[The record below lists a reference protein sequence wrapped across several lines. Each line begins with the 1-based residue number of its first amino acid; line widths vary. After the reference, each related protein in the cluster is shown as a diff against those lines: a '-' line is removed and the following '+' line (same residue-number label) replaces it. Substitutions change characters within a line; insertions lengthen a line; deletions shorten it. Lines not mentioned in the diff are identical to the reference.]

1 MRRVRL
7 IQVTVLVAL
16 VAAFVVGRHFLFP
29 SGGFGAQAALE
40 QGSGAQPKTPPR
52 AHGTAARA
60 GGPTAVLTAVAKR
73 QDVPITESAVGWV
86 EPIASVAVRPRI
98 DGVIVAQTVHEGQTV
113 KAGDLLFQLDDK
125 ALQAMLAKDR
135 AALAKDQANSEQL
148 RADLAR
154 LKTLNTHN
162 DATAQQVEQ
171 QQAAVNQGAASIA
184 GDQAQIEADQVQI
197 GYTKITA
204 PIDGR
209 VGAIDQ
215 DVGTLVRAADQTTL
229 LTVTQ
234 MAPVRVSFSVP
245 ERDLAALR
253 QALGGATP
261 AAARVFDP
269 ESSKVLS
276 TGALTFVDSSVDT
289 ASGTV
294 TAKADFDNGDG
305 ALWPGQYVRVE
316 ADLGVRRG
324 VTVVPLAAL
333 QVNEKGSY
341 VFVAKPDG
349 TATTKPVTVV
359 DETGDTAIVSSGLD
373 PDEHVVVEGQ
383 LRLRDG
389 ARIKETL
396 ASNAAAGTQTGASA
410 DAAQ

>member
-7 IQVTVLVAL
+7 ILVVVLVAL
-16 VAAFVVGRHFLFP
+16 VAAFVVGRHILSP
-29 SGGFGAQAALE
+29 SGFGAQAALE
-40 QGSGAQPKTPPR
+40 QSSGAQPKTPSR
-52 AHGTAARA
+52 TRGTATRP
-60 GGPTAVLTAVAKR
+60 GGPTAVLTAVAKS

-98 DGVIVAQTVHEGQTV
+98 DGVIVAQGVSEGQTV
-113 KAGDLLFQLDDK
+113 KAGDLLFRLDDK
-125 ALQAMLAKDR
+125 ALQATLAKDR

-148 RADLAR
+148 QADLAR

-171 QQAAVNQGAASIA
+171 QQAAVNQAAASIA

-197 GYTKITA
+197 GYTTITA

-215 DVGTLVRAADQTTL
+215 DVGTLVRASDQTAL

-253 QALGGATP
+253 QALAGKPP
-261 AAARVFDP
+261 AAVRVFDP
-269 ESSKVLS
+269 ESGKLVS

-289 ASGTV
+289 NSGTV
-294 TAKADFDNGDG
+294 TAKADFDNSDG
-305 ALWPGQYVRVE
+305 ALWPGQYVRVVG
-316 ADLGVRRG
+316 DLGVRRG
-324 VTVVPLAAL
+324 ATVVPLAAL

-341 VFVAKPDG
+341 VFVAKSDG

-359 DETGDTAIVSSGLD
+359 GETGDTAIISAGLN

-383 LRLRDG
+383 LSLREG

-396 ASNAAAGTQTGASA
+396 ASNAAAGTHAGVPA
-410 DAAQ
+410 DAVQ